1 MAAAL
6 FAYRLNERRVT
17 ELLTFHSGVGPD
29 IARPNTGPA
38 TRHKNLENSNM
49 HMKSIGIA
57 LALALL
63 PMTAFAQSAGPQTA
77 APEARVKVRA
87 ACAAD
92 VQKFCANIER
102 AKGAMRGCLEAHD
115 AQLSAGCKA
124 ARAERAAARAKD
136 KS

>member
-1 MAAAL
+1 MYL
-6 FAYRLNERRVT
+6 KT
-17 ELLTFHSGVGPD
+17 CGV
-29 IARPNTGPA
+29 
-38 TRHKNLENSNM
+38 
-49 HMKSIGIA
+49 A

-63 PMTAFAQSAGPQTA
+63 PAAAFAQSAPNQST
-77 APEARVKVRA
+77 APEAREKMRA

-102 AKGAMRGCLEAHD
+102 AKGAMRSCLEAHD
-115 AQLSAGCKA
+115 AQLSDGCKA